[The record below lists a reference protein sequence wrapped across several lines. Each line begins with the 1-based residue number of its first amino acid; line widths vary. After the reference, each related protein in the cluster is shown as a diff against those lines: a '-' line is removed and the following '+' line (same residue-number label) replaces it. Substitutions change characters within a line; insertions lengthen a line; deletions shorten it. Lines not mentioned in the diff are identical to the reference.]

1 MSYLLVN
8 SQSERSSWTQKK
20 THSQHTAHGRPS
32 IMKEQLTRSLLS
44 HAHGELEYHKANVKV
59 YLNNPVGIGEH
70 PDVMGAITSEIE
82 KVAYWEDQVQV
93 LEKYF
98 K

>member
-1 MSYLLVN
+1 
-8 SQSERSSWTQKK
+8 
-20 THSQHTAHGRPS
+20 
-32 IMKEQLTRSLLS
+32 MKEDLLRALIA
-44 HAHGELEYHKANVKV
+44 HAHGEMTYHKANVNV
-59 YLNNPVGIGEH
+59 YLANPVGIGEH

>member
-1 MSYLLVN
+1 MNNELI
-8 SQSERSSWTQKK
+8 K
-20 THSQHTAHGRPS
+20 
-32 IMKEQLTRSLLS
+32 SLIA
-44 HAHGELEYHKANVKV
+44 HAHGEISYHKANVNV

-70 PDVMGAITSEIE
+70 PDVMGAITDELDKIARYHDQIE
-82 KVAYWEDQVQV
+82 V

>member
-1 MSYLLVN
+1 MKDQQPPN
-8 SQSERSSWTQKK
+8 
-20 THSQHTAHGRPS
+20 
-32 IMKEQLTRSLLS
+32 IMEVTMKDQLIRSLLA

-70 PDVMGAITSEIE
+70 PDVMGAITDELDKIA
-82 KVAYWEDQVQV
+82 KYHDQVEV
-93 LEKYF
+93 IERYF